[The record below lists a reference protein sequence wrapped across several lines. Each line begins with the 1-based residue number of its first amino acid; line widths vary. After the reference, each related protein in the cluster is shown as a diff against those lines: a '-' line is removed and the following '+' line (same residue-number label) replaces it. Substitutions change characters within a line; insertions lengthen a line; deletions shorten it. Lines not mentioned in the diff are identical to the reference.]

1 MVADFTTFGTVFLV
15 TSRHFIS
22 LLDLHLAL
30 NLAGLGAI
38 AKFPFVVEGF
48 ELLLLLKL
56 DARFID
62 DSGLEFLL
70 IWTVSLP
77 AFLSNI
83 ENRGRIQ
90 SIGGLVVLRRS

>member
-1 MVADFTTFGTVFLV
+1 MVADFTTFGTVLLV
-15 TSRHFIS
+15 TSRYFIS

-30 NLAGLGAI
+30 YLAGLGAI
-38 AKFPFVVEGF
+38 AKLPFVVEGF

-90 SIGGLVVLRRS
+90 IIGGLVVLRRS